1 MDLGLTG
8 KHIIITGASGGVGV
22 VTAQKF
28 LESGANVTLHYN
40 TNSST
45 LSPLVS
51 RFPLKTFSHSADV
64 TSESAVQNLVT
75 SAVENFGPVHVLVV
89 CHGIWPDQ
97 DIAIKDMEYSRWK
110 ATLEVNLDGTFLFV
124 KHFLQQLDDYQ
135 RKNGSLLENVAIVFV
150 GSTAG
155 KFGEA
160 FHTDYSCSKSAMI
173 YGMTLSLKN
182 EIVKVNPNARVNTV
196 SPGWIRTPM
205 AERAMQDESL
215 LYQAL
220 ATSPLKK
227 VSEPTDIANA
237 ILFLA
242 SAKVSGNI
250 TGVTLDVNS
259 GMEGRLIHQPRDFG
273 L

>member
-51 RFPLKTFSHSADV
+51 RFPLKTYSHSADV

-135 RKNGSLLENVAIVFV
+135 RKNGSLLENIAIVLLV
-150 GSTAG
+150 QRLVNSE
-155 KFGEA
+155 KL
-160 FHTDYSCSKSAMI
+160 SILSAMI